1 MGKHIFEEGPRQGH
15 AAGDSSVEQQA
26 SQLVSDIKYKVRKK
40 MKETSGS
47 NLSPAQV
54 QAKYREMFN
63 SSPAPGAV
71 KAIAKKKLFGEGVEV
86 IGEEEK
92 YIVKVVDK
100 ATGNT
105 NRRKADR
112 AKIAELRA
120 NSNIRSVEIVRSVG
134 ANDQDGD
141 GDNDFADVMSAR
153 MQASGMS
160 KKKANDK
167 VKDKPYNENF
177 SNWREELG
185 VTEAKNVHGEIEVP
199 SGNIKKLSKK
209 ATNRIDIDVD
219 GDVEHNDTHKG
230 EYGEFVPTPDGKR
243 KFSGPSKVKESFDL
257 FEVEDKK
264 ERESNKQIKEDP
276 SIKNKVVVNPDLNLG
291 EAIDQIGGTI
301 VETELFE
308 GILDDISDSELAYL
322 SNEVIEEAVEEVF
335 FEMIEEGYEVDDII
349 EYISESLDRS
359 YQIIEEGYYD
369 SAVET
374 SKKNSKKPEVAAAR
388 RQVKIEKIKKTAKK
402 VGSAIKSGAKVGAKA
417 AVKAAGYAAGAAVRG
432 AKSAKKEFTRG
443 YERGRYGEGASD
455 SSSSTR
461 KPKTYRYSKASKE
474 GVGSKLKSGLK
485 TAVGKSARF
494 VSRGADKLAKK
505 LGEEV
510 VMENNPVMDK
520 QNQTQ
525 SIQQDQKQEKLQRQ
539 KDKQVANIQKK
550 VLRSK
555 MQQLSKG
562 IPLHN
567 SYELGEGKA
576 LGGANTKS
584 SDTNVK
590 GRDIRV
596 SSGSGMTMTKAG
608 GLGKSKSTANNPKAD
623 DIRKKYYDDQ
633 ARADRRAAARERAQS
648 GDDKLSKLIRS
659 VQKNS
664 FAPEGEMV
672 DEKMNLAKADM
683 GNVIKDF
690 QKSDAPQF
698 EGKTKEEIRKMAI
711 AAKLTAERGGRKLG
725 EDVEQIDEL
734 NRAEKETGIN
744 TKTGKPTA
752 KGGAKDDKAFT
763 HVKRMMRG
771 MEGKPAGQRKKVPG
785 KKPPT
790 AGQWGAPRS
799 PAQKV
804 AMRRAAAKRSQDNMS
819 SRFD

>member
-120 NSNIRSVEIVRSVG
+120 NSNIRSVEIVRSVSS
-134 ANDQDGD
+134 NDQDGD

-167 VKDKPYNENF
+167 VKDKSYNENF

-199 SGNIKKLSKK
+199 SGDIEKLSKK
-209 ATNRIDIDVD
+209 AKKRIDTDVD
-219 GDVEHNDTHKG
+219 GDVEHNDQHKG
-230 EYGEFVPTPDGKR
+230 EYGEFVPTPNGKR
-243 KFSGPSKVKESFDL
+243 KFSGPNKVKESFDL
-257 FEVEDKK
+257 FEVEEKK
-264 ERESNKQIKEDP
+264 EKESNKQIKEDP

-322 SNEVIEEAVEEVF
+322 SDEVIEEAVEEVF
-335 FEMIEEGYEVDDII
+335 FEMIEEGYEVDDIV

-402 VGSAIKSGAKVGAKA
+402 VGSALKSGAKA

-432 AKSAKKEFTRG
+432 AESAKKEFARG

-474 GVGSKLKSGLK
+474 GVGSKLKRGLK

-494 VSRGADKLAKK
+494 VARGADKLAKK

-525 SIQQDQKQEKLQRQ
+525 NIQQDQKQEKLQRQ

-590 GRDIRV
+590 GKSIRV

-664 FAPEGEMV
+664 FTPEGEMV

-683 GNVIKDF
+683 G
-690 QKSDAPQF
+690 
-698 EGKTKEEIRKMAI
+698 M
-711 AAKLTAERGGRKLG
+711 
-725 EDVEQIDEL
+725 
-734 NRAEKETGIN
+734 
-744 TKTGKPTA
+744 
-752 KGGAKDDKAFT
+752 
-763 HVKRMMRG
+763 
-771 MEGKPAGQRKKVPG
+771 
-785 KKPPT
+785 
-790 AGQWGAPRS
+790 
-799 PAQKV
+799 
-804 AMRRAAAKRSQDNMS
+804 
-819 SRFD
+819 

>member
-71 KAIAKKKLFGEGVEV
+71 KAIAKEKLFGEEVEV

-105 NRRKADR
+105 NQRKADR

-120 NSNIRSVEIVRSVG
+120 NNNIRSVEIVRSVN

-167 VKDKPYNENF
+167 VKNKSYNENF

-185 VTEAKNVHGEIEVP
+185 SI
-199 SGNIKKLSKK
+199 
-209 ATNRIDIDVD
+209 
-219 GDVEHNDTHKG
+219 
-230 EYGEFVPTPDGKR
+230 
-243 KFSGPSKVKESFDL
+243 KVKESFDL

-264 ERESNKQIKEDP
+264 EKESNKQIKEDP
-276 SIKNKVVVNPDLNLG
+276 SVKNKVVINPDLNLG
-291 EAIDQIGGTI
+291 EAISQLGGTI
-301 VETELFE
+301 FEIELFE

-322 SNEVIEEAVEEVF
+322 SNELIEEVVEEVF
-335 FEMIEEGYEVDDII
+335 FEMIEEGYEVDNIVD
-349 EYISESLDRS
+349 YISESLDKS
-359 YQIIEEGYYD
+359 FQIIEEGYYD

-388 RQVKIEKIKKTAKK
+388 RQVKIDKIKKTVKK
-402 VGSAIKSGAKVGAKA
+402 VGSAIKSGAKAAFKGANRVAGKVAGA
-417 AVKAAGYAAGAAVRG
+417 AVRAATATASGAGSAARAAGDAAVRG
-432 AKSAKKEFTRG
+432 AKSAKKEFTSG
-443 YERGRYGEGASD
+443 YQKGRYGEGASD

-461 KPKTYRYSKASKE
+461 KPKTYRYSKSSKSSGE
-474 GVGSKLKSGLK
+474 SVGSKLKKGLK

-494 VSRGADKLAKK
+494 VARGADKLAKK
-505 LGEEV
+505 LGEEMNTQV
-510 VMENNPVMDK
+510 ANK
-520 QNQTQ
+520 QNKTQ
-525 SIQQDQKQEKLQRQ
+525 DIQQDQKQEKLQ
-539 KDKQVANIQKK
+539 KQQDKK
-550 VLRSK
+550 VASIQRKVMMAK
-555 MQQLSKG
+555 MQALSKG

-576 LGGANTKS
+576 LGMTSS
-584 SDTNVK
+584 SDENPR
-590 GRDIRV
+590 GAAARA
-596 SSGSGMTMTKAG
+596 SSGGGMTLTKAG

-633 ARADRRAAARERAQS
+633 AKADRRAAARERAQS

-664 FAPEGEMV
+664 FTPEGEMV

-734 NRAEKETGIN
+734 NRVEKETGIN
-744 TKTGKPTA
+744 TKTGRPTQT
-752 KGGAKDDKAFT
+752 GGAKDDKAFT

-790 AGQWGAPRS
+790 AGQYGAPAS

-804 AMRRAAAKRSQDNMS
+804 AKRRADRQRSIDNMS

>member
-1 MGKHIFEEGPRQGH
+1 
-15 AAGDSSVEQQA
+15 
-26 SQLVSDIKYKVRKK
+26 
-40 MKETSGS
+40 
-47 NLSPAQV
+47 
-54 QAKYREMFN
+54 
-63 SSPAPGAV
+63 
-71 KAIAKKKLFGEGVEV
+71 
-86 IGEEEK
+86 
-92 YIVKVVDK
+92 
-100 ATGNT
+100 
-105 NRRKADR
+105 
-112 AKIAELRA
+112 
-120 NSNIRSVEIVRSVG
+120 
-134 ANDQDGD
+134 
-141 GDNDFADVMSAR
+141 
-153 MQASGMS
+153 
-160 KKKANDK
+160 
-167 VKDKPYNENF
+167 
-177 SNWREELG
+177 
-185 VTEAKNVHGEIEVP
+185 
-199 SGNIKKLSKK
+199 
-209 ATNRIDIDVD
+209 
-219 GDVEHNDTHKG
+219 
-230 EYGEFVPTPDGKR
+230 
-243 KFSGPSKVKESFDL
+243 
-257 FEVEDKK
+257 
-264 ERESNKQIKEDP
+264 
-276 SIKNKVVVNPDLNLG
+276 
-291 EAIDQIGGTI
+291 
-301 VETELFE
+301 VETESFE
-308 GILDDISDSELAYL
+308 GILDNISDSELAYL
-322 SNEVIEEAVEEVF
+322 SGEVIEEAVEEVF

>member
-1 MGKHIFEEGPRQGH
+1 
-15 AAGDSSVEQQA
+15 
-26 SQLVSDIKYKVRKK
+26 

-54 QAKYREMFN
+54 QAKYREMYN

-86 IGEEEK
+86 IDEEEK

-120 NSNIRSVEIVRSVG
+120 NNNIRSVEIVKSVSP
-134 ANDQDGD
+134 NDQDGD

-160 KKKANDK
+160 KKKANNK
-167 VKDKPYNENF
+167 VKNKPYNENF

-185 VTEAKNVHGEIEVP
+185 VTEAKNIHGDIEVP
-199 SGNIKKLSKK
+199 FGNIEKLVKK
-209 ATNRIDIDVD
+209 AISRIDTDVD
-219 GDVEHNDTHKG
+219 GDVEHNDQHKG
-230 EYGEFVPTPDGKR
+230 EYGEFVPTPNGKR
-243 KFSGPSKVKESFDL
+243 KFSGPNKVKESFDL
-257 FEVEDKK
+257 FEVENKK
-264 ERESNKQIKEDP
+264 EKESEKQIKEDP

-308 GILDDISDSELAYL
+308 GILDNISDSELAYL
-322 SNEVIEEAVEEVF
+322 SDEVIEEAVEEVF
-335 FEMIEEGYEVDDII
+335 FEMIDEGYEIDDIV

-402 VGSAIKSGAKVGAKA
+402 VGSALKSGAKAGAKA

-443 YERGRYGEGASD
+443 YVRGRYGEGSSDSSSSD

-461 KPKTYRYSKASKE
+461 KPKTYRYSKYSKDSKE
-474 GVGSKLKSGLK
+474 GVGSKLKRGLK
-485 TAVGKSARF
+485 SVVGKSARF
-494 VSRGADKLAKK
+494 AARGADKLAKK
-505 LGEEV
+505 LGEEI

-567 SYELGEGKA
+567 SYELGEG
-576 LGGANTKS
+576 
-584 SDTNVK
+584 
-590 GRDIRV
+590 
-596 SSGSGMTMTKAG
+596 
-608 GLGKSKSTANNPKAD
+608 
-623 DIRKKYYDDQ
+623 
-633 ARADRRAAARERAQS
+633 
-648 GDDKLSKLIRS
+648 
-659 VQKNS
+659 
-664 FAPEGEMV
+664 
-672 DEKMNLAKADM
+672 
-683 GNVIKDF
+683 
-690 QKSDAPQF
+690 
-698 EGKTKEEIRKMAI
+698 
-711 AAKLTAERGGRKLG
+711 

-744 TKTGKPTA
+744 TKTGKPTES
-752 KGGAKDDKAFT
+752 GGSKDKAFT
-763 HVKRMMRG
+763 QVKRMMRK

-790 AGQWGAPRS
+790 AGQWGAPQS
-799 PAQKV
+799 PAQRV
-804 AMRRAAAKRSQDNMS
+804 AKRRADRQRSIDNMS